1 MLSANVIIV
10 GSGAAGVAAAYAL
23 RKHGVLMVD
32 VGATAP
38 ASALDGN
45 FYALK
50 KSPGAV
56 DLFRALI
63 GDEFESLHN
72 IFYPYRTPKLKAPG
86 MKFIVERAARL
97 APVQCDGFEAT
108 QSFAAG
114 GLGNAWGAGLYR
126 ATDRDLKGF
135 PIAARDLEPYYDA
148 LTEKIGV
155 SGADDDLGRYFGPT
169 RGLLP
174 PLKLDRNGDAL
185 LRRYARRR
193 GALQSNGLYLGR
205 PRLAVLTRIH
215 DRRPAYDYDA
225 LEFFR
230 AGNPAVYTPAL
241 TLKEMIARGE
251 IVYAPGLL
259 VERYGEERD
268 GVRVVARVLPGG
280 GRREFTARRLI
291 LAAGAL
297 GTSKIALASN
307 DDRATRLPLLD
318 NAVSYM
324 PLIDPWRLGAA
335 LEREFFPA
343 AMLNAVYDGPCW
355 PEPIQMTLYG
365 ASGTLRSDFL
375 FDFPLPARDAIA
387 AAKYLTPALVIA
399 QLFYPDAPA
408 PANYLRLTPAGAL
421 EIAYER
427 KKLGALE
434 PRLLGLFRRLG
445 YFGVA
450 RMCRYLAPGSSFHYA
465 GALPMRRLPRGRYET
480 DAGGR
485 LAGTRGVYIA
495 DAANFPTLP
504 SKNHSFTMMANAMR
518 IATEVGRS
526 LS

>member
-1 MLSANVIIV
+1 MHSANVIIV

-23 RKHGVLMVD
+23 RKQGVLMLD
-32 VGATAP
+32 VGTTAP
-38 ASALDGN
+38 PIALDGN
-45 FYALK
+45 FYALRK
-50 KSPGAV
+50 NPGSV

-72 IFYPYRTPKLKAPG
+72 VFHPYRTPKLKSPG
-86 MKFIVERAARL
+86 MQFIVERAARI
-97 APVQCDGFEAT
+97 APVESEGFNAT

-114 GLGNAWGAGLYR
+114 GLANAWGAGLYR
-126 ATDRDLKGF
+126 ATDRDLKDF
-135 PIAARDLEPYYDA
+135 PIAAHDLDPYYDA
-148 LTEKIGV
+148 LTDKIGL
-155 SGADDDLGRYFGPT
+155 SGADDDLGRYFGT
-169 RGLLP
+169 ARGLLP
-174 PLKLDRNGDAL
+174 PLDLDANGAAL
-185 LRRYARRR
+185 LRRYTRRR
-193 GALQSNGLYLGR
+193 RALQRAGFYLGR
-205 PRLAVLTRIH
+205 PRLAVLTRMH
-215 DRRPAYDYDA
+215 ERRPAYGYDA

-230 AGNPAVYTPAL
+230 AGNPAVYTPAI

-251 IVYAPGLL
+251 IVYASGLV
-259 VERYGEERD
+259 VERYIEDRD
-268 GVRVVARVLPGG
+268 GVRLIARVLPGG

-297 GTSKIALASN
+297 GTAKIALASN
-307 DDRATRLPLLD
+307 ADRVTRLSLLD

-324 PLIDPWRLGAA
+324 PLIDPRRLGAP
-335 LEREFFPA
+335 LEKEFFPA
-343 AMLNAVYDGPCW
+343 AILNAVYDGPCW

-365 ASGTLRSDFL
+365 AAGTLRSDFL

-399 QLFYPDAPA
+399 QLFYPDIPA
-408 PANYLRLTPAGAL
+408 AENSLRLTSAGAL
-421 EIAYER
+421 TIEYGQ

-434 PRLLGLFRRLG
+434 PRLLRLFRKLG
-445 YFGVA
+445 YFGA
-450 RMCRYLAPGSSFHYA
+450 SRMCKYLAPGSSFHYA
-465 GALPMRRLPRGRYET
+465 GSLPMRRAPRGRYET
-480 DAGGR
+480 DPKGR

-518 IATEVGRS
+518 IATEVGRT